1 MAASEE
7 RERTLPKFGEWDVND
22 PATSEGFTVIFA
34 KASDEKKAAKM
45 TGSIP
50 SKKRSQNSNSTKQ
63 PEKKKCRYDRLVDSS
78 SVASSIV
85 TDITFC
91 CCAMVSFRPERHMA
105 TTSISVAFAFD
116 FPDIS

>member
-45 TGSIP
+45 TGSVP
-50 SKKRSQNSNSTKQ
+50 SKK
-63 PEKKKCRYDRLVDSS
+63 RLVDSS

-91 CCAMVSFRPERHMA
+91 CCGMVSFRERHMA

>member
-63 PEKKKCRYDRLVDSS
+63 PEKKNW
-78 SVASSIV
+78 
-85 TDITFC
+85 FC
-91 CCAMVSFRPERHMA
+91 CMSA
-105 TTSISVAFAFD
+105 
-116 FPDIS
+116 

>member
-63 PEKKKCRYDRLVDSS
+63 PEKKKWLVDSS

-91 CCAMVSFRPERHMA
+91 CCGMVSFRERHMA